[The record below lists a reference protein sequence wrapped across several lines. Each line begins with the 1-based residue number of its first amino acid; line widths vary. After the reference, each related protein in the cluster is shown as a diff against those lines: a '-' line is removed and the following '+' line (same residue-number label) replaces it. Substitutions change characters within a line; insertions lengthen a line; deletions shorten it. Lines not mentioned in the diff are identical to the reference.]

1 MNRRE
6 LAYIISIF
14 VIFMILYYILLS
26 NSFVPINPH
35 INDT

>member
-6 LAYIISIF
+6 LAYTIIIF
-14 VIFMILYYILLS
+14 IIFMILYYILLS